1 MKQPFKQI
9 LAAVC
14 ASVAA
19 LAIATPGQPG
29 TLDASW
35 ATLSLQGAGKLLTSF
50 GSSND
55 VANALLLQPDGKVI
69 QVGHCNAST
78 NGSVLS
84 VCIARFL
91 PTGALDPGFNTTGQ
105 IKATYAAAPEFGP
118 IGAALRSDGKL
129 VVAGGC
135 APAAVPQ
142 FCLLRYTG
150 SGALDSSFGTAGI
163 AFGGAIGAGGVS
175 PYRMALQPDGRII
188 AVGACQGATT
198 YDFCVQR
205 FTADGAIDTTFNSSA
220 TGSLV
225 IDMNAN
231 FDYIN
236 AAVVQSDGRIVLA
249 GGCGNGGVYLYC
261 ALRLLANGSIDTSFG
276 QSGKLLATA
285 SGGAQAA
292 AVQPDG
298 KLLLA
303 GQCAH
308 TVGMFL
314 KGDFCILRFNANGS
328 VDSGFGAAGQVLTTV
343 GNYGNMAHSIAVQP
357 DGRIVVAGSCGN
369 GGNNSAA
376 DICVQRFT
384 AEGALDPTFNGT
396 GYVVTPIG
404 SGGFYFLYSPKP
416 GVALYPDG
424 RILVGS
430 SCPGG
435 SGDYDFCSVRYD
447 GGPFGYRACSNDL
460 DGDGRVLAT
469 TDALMLARIAL
480 GMTGSAVTG
489 GISFPPEATRTSWS
503 AVRDYLINQCGM
515 SLP

>member
-1 MKQPFKQI
+1 MNAIKQTI
-9 LAAVC
+9 ATVC
-14 ASVAA
+14 ASFAA

-35 ATLSLQGAGKLLTSF
+35 ATLSAQGAGKLLTSF
-50 GSSND
+50 GNSND

-91 PTGALDPGFNTTGQ
+91 PGGAPDTSFNATGQ
-105 IKATYAAAPEFGP
+105 IKTTYAAAPEFGP
-118 IGAALRSDGKL
+118 VGAALRGDGKL
-129 VVAGGC
+129 VVAGRC
-135 APAAVPQ
+135 APAAVGQ
-142 FCLLRYTG
+142 ACLLRYTS
-150 SGALDSSFGTAGI
+150 SGALDSSFGNAGI
-163 AFGGAIGAGGVS
+163 ALGGMIGSTGMS
-175 PYRMALQPDGRII
+175 IYNMALQPDGKII
-188 AVGACQGATT
+188 VVGTCQGTTT

-205 FTADGAIDTTFNSSA
+205 FTADGAIDAGFNASA

-225 IDMNAN
+225 LDMNAN
-231 FDYIN
+231 FDY
-236 AAVVQSDGRIVLA
+236 ATSALVQSDGKIVIA
-249 GGCGNGGVYLYC
+249 GGCSNGGVYLYC
-261 ALRLLANGSIDTSFG
+261 VLRLLANGSIDSSFG
-276 QSGKLLATA
+276 QSGKLLATP
-285 SGGAQAA
+285 SGGAQAV

-298 KLLLA
+298 KLILA

-308 TVGMFL
+308 TVGQFL
-314 KGDFCILRFNANGS
+314 KGDFCILRFNANGA
-328 VDSGFGAAGQVLTTV
+328 VDSGFGSAGQVLTTV
-343 GNYGNMAHSIAVQP
+343 GNYGNMAYSIAVQP

-384 AEGALDPTFNGT
+384 PEGALDTTFNGT
-396 GYVVTPIG
+396 GYVITPIG

-416 GVALYPDG
+416 AVALYVDG
-424 RILVGS
+424 RIMVGS

-469 TDALMLARIAL
+469 TDALMLARVAL
-480 GMTGSAVTG
+480 GMTGGAVTA
-489 GISFPPEATRTSWS
+489 GISFPVEASRTSWT
-503 AVRDYLINQCGM
+503 AVRDYLVNQCGM
-515 SLP
+515 ALP